1 MKRLLSILLSIIILG
16 SFSNSFAERID
27 FSKFSNEDLQRI
39 ITDAKQE
46 LENRNKTN
54 ISSELKPLK
63 EMFECEN
70 VAIYVRDHIGL
81 ISIDQ
86 TPTEEQL
93 LKVTSLI
100 SSSDKPFTSLK
111 GISCLKNL
119 LDFTG
124 SSKDTYTIIPDEF
137 YSLSKIE
144 FIHMPYTK
152 INEIS
157 PLIGNLSNLESLNLS
172 DTQISSLPEEIGN
185 LTKLRYLNIS
195 RTKITELPSSIYN
208 LNLEKFIRDGLELNI
223 N

>member
-1 MKRLLSILLSIIILG
+1 MKRLLSIMLSIIILG

-27 FSKFSNEDLQRI
+27 FSKFTNEDLQKI
-39 ITDAKQE
+39 ISDAKQE

-119 LDFTG
+119 SDFTG
-124 SSKDTYTIIPDEF
+124 SSKDTYTTIPDEF
-137 YSLSKIE
+137 YSLSKIKV
-144 FIHMPYTK
+144 IHMPYTK

-157 PLIGNLSNLESLNLS
+157 PLIGNLSNLESLNIS

-208 LNLEKFIRDGLELNI
+208 LNLEKFIRNGLELNI

>member
-16 SFSNSFAERID
+16 SFSNSFADRLD
-27 FSKFSNEDLQRI
+27 FSKFTNKELQRI
-39 ITDAKQE
+39 IDDAKYE
-46 LENRNKTN
+46 LDIRNKDNTVT
-54 ISSELKPLK
+54 ELKPLK

-93 LKVTSLI
+93 SKVTSLI

-124 SSKDTYTIIPDEF
+124 SSKDTYTTIPDEF

-223 N
+223 K